1 MTKPMDFEVTG
12 IKEVNAQLKKNEI
25 KIRRS
30 ISTAMNKIS
39 LFMEDE
45 VRQSITGHRNELKSF
60 DTGNFSARLSSR
72 NTLDSA
78 TIQDG
83 TGYGKYLEYGT
94 SRLGERRHF
103 RNSLARNKNK
113 ITNFLKSE
121 IKKSV

>member
-1 MTKPMDFEVTG
+1 MDFEVTG